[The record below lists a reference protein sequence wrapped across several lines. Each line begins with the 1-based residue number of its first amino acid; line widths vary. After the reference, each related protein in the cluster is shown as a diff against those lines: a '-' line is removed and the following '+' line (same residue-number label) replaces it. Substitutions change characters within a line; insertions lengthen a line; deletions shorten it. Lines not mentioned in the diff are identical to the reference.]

1 MVSIQDFHYHLIM
14 EFVFN
19 LHFYRCFIY
28 ADFNISKISS
38 NLVFFILI
46 TLILLILI
54 FYSTTL
60 LFRQLYYPPQMNYI
74 AYLAKMIITYFEVL
88 SST

>member
-38 NLVFFILI
+38 NYPYFVNSNIL
-46 TLILLILI
+46 
-54 FYSTTL
+54 FNDS
-60 LFRQLYYPPQMNYI
+60 
-74 AYLAKMIITYFEVL
+74 IIPSIVL
-88 SST
+88 SSTNELHSIPSKNDYYIF